1 MNLPRTMPNLI
12 TEAGYLTDNDYSYGA
27 AILARAIGHALQADG
42 TITPNHTGARGFVA
56 ARTAAREYGALVA
69 DCIGTSR
76 EHYARRHVTLTDAA
90 DVARD
95 L

>member
-1 MNLPRTMPNLI
+1 MNTPRIMSNLLD
-12 TEAGYLTDNDYSYGA
+12 EAKYLTDNDYAYGA

-42 TITPNHTGARGFVA
+42 TITPAHTGARAFIA
-56 ARTAAREYGALVA
+56 ARTAAREYGTITA
-69 DCIGTSR
+69 DCIGTSH
-76 EHYARRHVTLTDAA
+76 EHSARRHVTLTDAA